1 MGVCKNVMLTIAICV
16 GILFIAGC
24 SDNNEKV
31 KSNSYARI
39 PKLFADMRKGSVESH
54 FKSIDKEIMQ
64 ESIRLYED
72 YLAEYRDLIKKGG
85 KSQEN
90 IRQQLVPKAKD
101 TVNKLKNFQ
110 EKLKSEEP
118 IVMTDDYLVYGR
130 QYLNRAIERLELDI
144 KQVEENDQKKI
155 MQYRRRVYYLEGR
168 LVPEA
173 KYGYLNAA
181 RMLFKHEKNT
191 NININGFRAI
201 KKGHSY
207 ESIMHIMRMPGNW
220 LSTIKVPEGE
230 KMVHH
235 QQAIWSDGREFI
247 YVEFVNGRANSWK
260 YYTSRNG
267 FEYKEQ

>member
-1 MGVCKNVMLTIAICV
+1 MSVCKNVMLTIAICI
-16 GILFIAGC
+16 GTLFIAGC

-31 KSNSYARI
+31 KPNSYARI
-39 PKLFADMRKGSVESH
+39 PKLFVEMSKGRVESY

-64 ESIRLYED
+64 ETIKLYED